1 MIKHLTRNGTITF
14 ATNKPILYRSFNVD
28 AEAILAVACSV
39 VAIGC
44 FLFSFKLSDDP
55 DADRRTFQSIL
66 NDMLHQGTRYDD
78 DKVDVLEHLDPS
90 LDIVIKIFCQENP
103 DPAVNS
109 LFYVSRLTIRAA
121 INIYTSLEP
130 VLGTLIQYYQ
140 NLDNFQTALVFLVI
154 LNLAF
159 LVIKYQLFIK
169 KELAYLYFCIK
180 EFLR

>member
-1 MIKHLTRNGTITF
+1 MIIKQLRPNRITF
-14 ATNKPILYRSFNVD
+14 GINKPVLYRSFNVD

-90 LDIVIKIFCQENP
+90 LDIVLKIFGQENS

-109 LFYVSRLTIRAA
+109 LLYVSRLTIRAA
-121 INIYTSLEP
+121 LNIYTSLEP
-130 VLGTLIQYYQ
+130 VLGALIHYYQ